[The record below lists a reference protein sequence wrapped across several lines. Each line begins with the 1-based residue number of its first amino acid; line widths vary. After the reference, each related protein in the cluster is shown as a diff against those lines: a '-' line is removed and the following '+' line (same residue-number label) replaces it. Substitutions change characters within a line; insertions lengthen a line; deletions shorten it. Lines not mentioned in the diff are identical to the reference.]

1 MPYIVHRAIPLKLA
15 RQTKTIQIRYV
26 WARSLFLKTE
36 KISCTCLKKYIFG
49 YMWTRLNLALVVVVV
64 FK

>member
-26 WARSLFLKTE
+26 WARSLFLETE
-36 KISCTCLKKYIFG
+36 KISCLKKIFG